1 MAEKSWQVMHMNV
14 MKGFSAAQSNEH
26 QRNWTERG
34 WENAIAKGTYDR
46 RRECLNFEV
55 VKGCRIQPVDK
66 RQSIPERMA
75 ENLLQRGIKD
85 PNEGLPEPKYR
96 TVVDF
101 ILGGSKNQMRQLAF
115 GNQEVVYGAGD
126 NPENATLKSMPEIEL
141 WAKDMYRFMSE
152 RFGEENIIG
161 CYVHLDETS
170 PHMHLTLL
178 PIQDNKFAF
187 KKMFAGK
194 DKLEFSARTKMLHDE
209 LSEVNRKWN
218 LERGRNVSETGAR
231 HRTTEEYRR
240 HLSAECTNIE
250 EQIARHQKA
259 LSDLKVEISLA
270 ERRVKGL
277 TSMVDNLRK
286 AKAEKESQLS
296 ALERTLQS
304 HQGDA
309 VAIAAE
315 KERLEKELAPILT
328 KLADKQ
334 DKLRTADR
342 QLEIL
347 KRDMDAIGERTEEL
361 KGEAYKYSREIHSNV
376 DVLLK
381 DVMLETLVRE
391 HSARLAGMGV
401 SEQSRFEGSLLQSLT
416 EQGTDVMYCATLL
429 FFGMVNDATT
439 FAETHGGGGSSSD
452 LKWGRDEDE
461 DNRAWARRCMMMAS
475 RMMRPASGRKQKR

>member
-126 NPENATLKSMPEIEL
+126 NPENATLKRMPEIEL

-178 PIQDNKFAF
+178 PIQDKKFAF

-209 LSEVNRKWN
+209 LSEVNRKWK

-240 HLSAECTNIE
+240 QLSAERTNIE
-250 EQIARHQKA
+250 
-259 LSDLKVEISLA
+259 
-270 ERRVKGL
+270 
-277 TSMVDNLRK
+277 
-286 AKAEKESQLS
+286 
-296 ALERTLQS
+296 
-304 HQGDA
+304 
-309 VAIAAE
+309 
-315 KERLEKELAPILT
+315 
-328 KLADKQ
+328 
-334 DKLRTADR
+334 
-342 QLEIL
+342 
-347 KRDMDAIGERTEEL
+347 
-361 KGEAYKYSREIHSNV
+361 
-376 DVLLK
+376 
-381 DVMLETLVRE
+381 
-391 HSARLAGMGV
+391 
-401 SEQSRFEGSLLQSLT
+401 
-416 EQGTDVMYCATLL
+416 
-429 FFGMVNDATT
+429 
-439 FAETHGGGGSSSD
+439 
-452 LKWGRDEDE
+452 
-461 DNRAWARRCMMMAS
+461 
-475 RMMRPASGRKQKR
+475 